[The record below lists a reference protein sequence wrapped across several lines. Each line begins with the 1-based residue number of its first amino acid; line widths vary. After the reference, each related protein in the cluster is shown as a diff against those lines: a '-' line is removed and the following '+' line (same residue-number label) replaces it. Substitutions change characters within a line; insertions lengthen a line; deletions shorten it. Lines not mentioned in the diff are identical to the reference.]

1 MILYSD
7 VWGMPLI
14 AWALIMAIPLVAIIG
29 GIISGVVRTL
39 GRQKILEMAQRE
51 RIAAIERGIDP
62 SKLPPLPALEDDE
75 DFACC
80 RPETYARRQ
89 HHRFQGL
96 LIGGIITAA
105 AGIGVAVMLR
115 VLEEEDPS
123 WIVGIV
129 PLLVGLALLVSAWL
143 VRPKPENGGGRRA
156 GNGQQPRI

>member
-51 RIAAIERGIDP
+51 RIAAIERGMDP
-62 SKLPPLPALEDDE
+62 SKLPPLPVLEDDE
-75 DFACC
+75 ELACC
-80 RPETYARRQ
+80 GPETYARRQ
-89 HHRFQGL
+89 RSRFQGL
-96 LIGGIITAA
+96 LIGGIITVA
-105 AGIGVAVMLR
+105 AGIGVAIMLR

-129 PLLVGLALLVSAWL
+129 PALVGVALLLSAWL
-143 VRPKPENGGGRRA
+143 VRPKPENGGARRT
-156 GNGQQPRI
+156 GGGQ